1 MEFTHAYRL
10 WQAPF
15 AENKFAPILAHNDLR
30 QVRRVLDVGCGPGT
44 NARHFA
50 HAHYTGIDCNPAYI
64 DYARRRH
71 KGEFLVADA
80 TTYRVPSEQRFD
92 FILVNSFLHHIDPA
106 NSRNILS
113 HLSTLLTDDGHVHI
127 LDLVLARETS
137 IARWLTLHD
146 RGDFPRPLDELLE
159 IVNQTLQPVLVQP
172 YNLRIYRLKL
182 WNMVYLKCRTKE

>member
-92 FILVNSFLHHIDPA
+92 FILVNSFLHHIDAA
-106 NSRNILS
+106 NSHSILS

-137 IARWLTLHD
+137 VARWLTLHD
-146 RGDFPRPLDELLE
+146 RGDFTRPLDELLE

>member
-15 AENKFAPILAHNDLR
+15 ADDKFAPVVAHNDLR
-30 QVRRVLDVGCGPGT
+30 EVDRVLDVGCGPGT

-92 FILVNSFLHHIDPA
+92 FILVNSFLHHIDA
-106 NSRNILS
+106 ENCCSILS